1 MTCIEGNDLTPRG
14 QDNKRDEK
22 IDIGKD
28 KLMTSIDFTFN
39 WYNQEVQELFHEF
52 LSFILECPEA
62 SQQVKVKYRKKCKLE
77 FNQALINA
85 YCKVM

>member
-14 QDNKRDEK
+14 QGNKRDEK

-28 KLMTSIDFTFN
+28 KLMTSFDFTFN

-52 LSFILECPEA
+52 LSFILECPGA
-62 SQQVKVKYRKKCKLE
+62 RPCSILVQLT
-77 FNQALINA
+77 
-85 YCKVM
+85 